1 MLNTNQIVGLQQQR
15 SCFHIFSH
23 SICLFIFIFKKY
35 ALRYELAISSQTCAG
50 NSATLQISLETIY
63 PRMTCGTVLWQIV
76 RTEARHS
83 WVEFDGIWVWY
94 GLVRSKMES
103 SWDLHIK
110 MCYPKFKPFQTQTW
124 QRSKAPRSAAVYL
137 HSRSGDWCAALHS
150 HESWTG
156 QVPKGTWTGQRLLKV
171 IQGLTDSN
179 SLTSK
184 LKLAGWNGEG
194 YEQESKEQNRLF
206 SSVHVAASCSHLPLQ
221 MELAYS

>member
-1 MLNTNQIVGLQQQR
+1 MKFDQPVGRAHALQGQALPAAVKVPANPFAKYRGATEKRLRLGPHWVQSPQI
-15 SCFHIFSH
+15 
-23 SICLFIFIFKKY
+23 
-35 ALRYELAISSQTCAG
+35 
-50 NSATLQISLETIY
+50 
-63 PRMTCGTVLWQIV
+63 
-76 RTEARHS
+76 
-83 WVEFDGIWVWY
+83 
-94 GLVRSKMES
+94 
-103 SWDLHIK
+103 
-110 MCYPKFKPFQTQTW
+110 
-124 QRSKAPRSAAVYL
+124 SAAVYL